1 VFPRNTI
8 CETSVSGNEKKGWFI
23 ILAHA
28 TLCEA
33 TVQKSKKAPKKRG
46 IRERERK
53 DCRKR
58 LMQGNTKTVPRVKS
72 IEASISSLPRNSL

>member
-46 IRERERK
+46 RRERE
-53 DCRKR
+53 KR
-58 LMQGNTKTVPRVKS
+58 LQK
-72 IEASISSLPRNSL
+72 EADARKHKNCAESQINRSQH